1 MEDILETYKRPYDPK
16 KPLIGFDESNK
27 QQIQDVIESLPMK
40 EGKPKRFESTYKRNG
55 TRNLFMFFEPL
66 AGKRRVKV
74 TKRRTKQDFAVC
86 MKELVDEMYPSANK
100 IVLVMD
106 NLKTHHL
113 GSLYE
118 TFSPVEAK
126 RIAEKLEIHYTP
138 KRGSWLNIAECE
150 LSVLSRQCLKR
161 RIGDSKK
168 LNAEIQAWAR
178 GRNRESIKCDWQF
191 TVEDARVKLKSLY
204 PKWVR
209 NI

>member
-1 MEDILETYKRPYDPK
+1 MENILDVYKRPYDPK
-16 KPLIGFDESNK
+16 RPLIGFDESNK
-27 QQIQDVIESLPMK
+27 QQIQDVIEPLPMK
-40 EGKPKRFESTYKRNG
+40 EGRVQRFESTYKRND

-74 TKRRTKQDFAVC
+74 TKRRTKEDFAMC
-86 MKELVDEMYPSANK
+86 MKELVNEMYPTAEK

-106 NLKTHHL
+106 NLGTHHL

-118 TFSPVEAK
+118 TFSPKEAK
-126 RIAEKLEIHYTP
+126 RIADKLEIHYTP

-161 RIGDSKK
+161 RIGDSKM
-168 LNAEIQAWAR
+168 LNAEVQAWVKS
-178 GRNRESIKCDWQF
+178 RNRESAKCDWQF
-191 TVEDARVKLKSLY
+191 TIEDARIKLKSLY
-204 PKWVR
+204 PKLIK